1 MKKNLFKSC
10 ISLLLGTAL
19 LFSSCS
25 TGIAAEGS
33 NSVDTAQKSSDSSTT
48 QESSEDAAASNSAR
62 PLPSTSGSL
71 HVEGT
76 ALMDSNGD
84 PIQLKGISTHG
95 LAWFPQY
102 INNDC
107 FRQLREDFNANVV
120 RLAMYTSDYDG
131 YCNGG
136 DQEALKQLIRDGVSY
151 ATENDMYV
159 IIDWHILS
167 DGNPNTHKD
176 ASIEFF
182 AEMSAE
188 YADAENVLYEIC
200 NEPNG
205 GTTWAEIKSYA
216 IDVIDTIRANDS
228 DGIILVGTP
237 NWSQFVDQAAADPIT
252 GYENIMY
259 TLHYYA
265 ATHKDDLR
273 STMVNAIE
281 NGLPV
286 FVSEYGICD
295 ASGNGAIDEAQANL
309 WTQVMDEYGVSY
321 VAWNLSNKEET
332 SAIFRSD
339 CTKTSGFS
347 LEDLSESGMWVY
359 EMLTKDKT
367 TDNANNSADTDTTD
381 SSNNTKSEETADISD
396 TASGSDIADH
406 SGDNEMSDPSES
418 SGTSDTSASE
428 NSENSDGSTSSST
441 GTDGIFEYTAEVVNS
456 WESEGKSFY
465 QYNVSIQN
473 TSDTDCTQWSIDIPF
488 NGEVTL
494 SDGWN
499 GDYTVNGTT
508 LHITSKSYNGTI
520 ASGNSVSDVGFIVSG
535 GADLEII
542 DTSDVKNSLEY
553 ISQEITLV

>member
-1 MKKNLFKSC
+1 MKKKILKSC
-10 ISLLLGTAL
+10 IALLLGATLILSSSAVVTAEGNDA
-19 LFSSCS
+19 SAMS
-25 TGIAAEGS
+25 AAEASSASAISAAEDSG
-33 NSVDTAQKSSDSSTT
+33 VSDST
-48 QESSEDAAASNSAR
+48 R
-62 PLPSTSGSL
+62 PLPSTSGAL
-71 HVEGT
+71 HVDGT
-76 ALMDSNGD
+76 SLMDSNGN

-95 LAWFPQY
+95 IAWFPQY
-102 INNDC
+102 VNNDC

-120 RLAMYTSDYDG
+120 RLAMYTSEYGG

-136 DQEALKQLIRDGVSY
+136 DQKALKQLIRDGVSY
-151 ATENDMYV
+151 AAENDMYV

-176 ASIEFF
+176 AAIEFF

-216 IDVIDTIRANDS
+216 VDVIDTIRANDA

-295 ASGNGAIDEAQANL
+295 ASGNGAIDETQANL
-309 WTQVMDEYGVSY
+309 WTEAMDEYGVSY
-321 VAWNLSNKEET
+321 VAWNLSNKNET
-332 SAIFRSD
+332 SSIFRSD
-339 CTKTSGFS
+339 CTKTSGFTQ
-347 LEDLSESGMWVY
+347 EDLSESGMWVY
-359 EMLTKDKT
+359 EMLTGDAGAGLSGISGSAT
-367 TDNANNSADTDTTD
+367 PSDNAN
-381 SSNNTKSEETADISD
+381 ISD
-396 TASGSDIADH
+396 FSDH
-406 SGDNEMSDPSES
+406 SGNTD
-418 SGTSDTSASE
+418 SGNLPTASAGNTETSD
-428 NSENSDGSTSSST
+428 SSST
-441 GTDGIFEYTAEVVNS
+441 MESSAEDSIFAYTTALVNS
-456 WESEGKSFY
+456 WESDEKSFF
-465 QYNVSIQN
+465 QYTVTIQN
-473 TSDTDCTQWSIDIPF
+473 TSDTDCSQWNIDIPF
-488 NGEVTL
+488 SSEVVL

-499 GDYTVNGTT
+499 GDYTVNGTA
-508 LHITSKSYNGTI
+508 LHITSKSYNGAI
-520 ASGNSVSDVGFIVSG
+520 AAGGEVTDVGFIVSG
-535 GADLEII
+535 DADLQIAG
-542 DTSDVKNSLEY
+542 
-553 ISQEITLV
+553 